1 MQFSFTEDQQMI
13 REAARG
19 FLAGNAGV
27 AHARKL
33 MGTPLA
39 HDAELWRGIVEQG
52 WTGIA
57 LPESAGGSGLGM
69 VELALVLEETGR
81 GLYGGPFLAS
91 AGFAAQM
98 LLEAPPSA
106 ARDALL
112 ARIADGSAIAAL
124 AVTGDSGAAGTAAV
138 EAELADGP
146 AGPVLCGHASFV
158 LNGPVADVFVVVAR
172 DLRAGRNGSAVVA
185 VEAGA
190 AGLEV
195 QPLTAMDLTRR
206 YARLVFTDVAPVA
219 MIADGSGADGTVT
232 RGLQVAQ
239 VALAA
244 EQLGAMQA
252 AFDLARDYV
261 GQRVQFGRKIG
272 SFQAIKHRL
281 ADMMVVLEAARSA
294 VYYAACVVDEH
305 RSPDAA
311 LVPGGAPHGGSAAA
325 HELAEAAAMVKVHC
339 SAGFHD
345 IAGNA
350 IQLHGGIGF
359 TWEYDVHLFF
369 KRARATF
376 NLLGPPQYHR
386 ERLAQIMGLDAPL
399 EAP

>member
-13 REAARG
+13 RDAARE

-39 HDAELWRGIVEQG
+39 HDADLWRGIVEQG

-98 LLEAPPSA
+98 LLEAPPAA

-146 AGPVLCGHASFV
+146 SGPVLCGHASFV

-172 DLRAGRNGSAVVA
+172 DLRAGRNGSAVVV

-206 YARLVFTDVAPVA
+206 YARLVFTDAAPVA
-219 MIADGSGADGTVT
+219 VVADGSGADGAVA

-252 AFDLARDYV
+252 VFDLARDYV

-305 RSPDAA
+305 RSGE
-311 LVPGGAPHGGSAAA
+311 GGAAAA
-325 HELAEAAAMVKVHC
+325 AELAEAAAMVKVHC

-359 TWEYDVHLFF
+359 TWEYDAHLFF
-369 KRARATF
+369 KRARATL
-376 NLLGPPQYHR
+376 NLLGSPQHHR
-386 ERLAQIMGLDAPL
+386 ERLAQLMGLDAPL

>member
-1 MQFSFTEDQQMI
+1 MQFSFTEDQLMI
-13 REAARG
+13 RDSARE

-33 MGTPLA
+33 METPLA
-39 HDAELWRGIVEQG
+39 HDAGLWRSIAELG

-57 LPESAGGSGLGM
+57 LPESVGGSGLGM
-69 VELALVLEETGR
+69 VELALLLEELGR

-91 AGFAAQM
+91 AGFAASM

-124 AVTGDSGAAGTAAV
+124 AVTDDSGGAGTAAIA
-138 EAELADGP
+138 AELVDGTSGP
-146 AGPVLCGHASFV
+146 ALCGHASFV
-158 LNGPVADVFVVVAR
+158 LNGPVADLFVVVAR
-172 DLRAGRNGSAVVA
+172 DLRAGRNGSVVVA
-185 VEAGA
+185 IDARA
-190 AGLEV
+190 QGLEV
-195 QPLTAMDLTRR
+195 GTLTAMDLTRR
-206 YARLVFTDVAPVA
+206 YARLAFADAAPVA
-219 MIADGSGADGTVT
+219 VLSEGSQADATVA

-252 AFDLARDYV
+252 VFDLAKDYV

-305 RSPDAA
+305 RSGEGGAA
-311 LVPGGAPHGGSAAA
+311 LEN
-325 HELAEAAAMVKVHC
+325 ELAEAAAMVKVHC
-339 SAGFHD
+339 SSGFHD

-359 TWEYDVHLFF
+359 TWEYDAHLFF
-369 KRARATF
+369 KRARATL
-376 NLLGPPQYHR
+376 NLLGSPQHHR
-386 ERLAQIMGLDAPL
+386 ERIARLMGLDAPL